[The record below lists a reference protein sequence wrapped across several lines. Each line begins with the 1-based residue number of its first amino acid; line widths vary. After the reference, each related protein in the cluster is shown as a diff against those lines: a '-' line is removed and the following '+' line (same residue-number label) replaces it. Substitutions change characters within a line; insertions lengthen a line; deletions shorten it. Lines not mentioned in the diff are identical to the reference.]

1 MRKRMGCLGVAGLLL
16 CLLVLCMAPAV
27 YAQNNE
33 PPQVPPDIEETASA
47 QLGDA
52 ERIESL
58 TALIVMYSE
67 QLEEYDRSNGSFVV
81 ACVGVV
87 GVVLGVAVNLF
98 DIRKE
103 KGERKRPDYGM
114 AALFSL
120 IPGTMALCLYV
131 FSMQC
136 RRVVFFRGYLTYLE
150 GELSKLTGIP
160 MVFNSRVVGKFFGEF
175 ATMQAGFAVMAI
187 TVGVAIAVSIYCC
200 LHFATHE
207 GAWSNSPPWKLLQ
220 ALHQKVSG
228 FLSKHLPK
236 WCLDFFKKLFKLL
249 SWPIRPSMLFVVMLL
264 VFGVCCGICVWDL
277 CHNDVIPKE
286 VYDFCLTP
294 AN

>member
-1 MRKRMGCLGVAGLLL
+1 MRKRIGCLGVAGLLL

-33 PPQVPPDIEETASA
+33 PPQVPPDLEETASA

-150 GELSKLTGIP
+150 GELGKLTGIP

-175 ATMQAGFAVMAI
+175 ATMTAGFGVMAI
-187 TVGVAIAVSIYCC
+187 TVIVAFAVSIYCC
-200 LHFATHE
+200 LYYATRD
-207 GAWSNSPPWKLLQ
+207 GQWSNSMLCKLLR

-228 FLSKHLPK
+228 FLTKHLPK
-236 WCLDFFKKLFKLL
+236 KILQFFKKIL
-249 SWPIRPSMLFVVMLL
+249 SWLFCPSTLFGIILL
-264 VFGVCCGICVWDL
+264 VFGVCCAICVVDL
-277 CHNDVIPKE
+277 CSNGDIPKD
-286 VYDFCLTP
+286 VYDFCLNP
-294 AN
+294 SN